1 MEYTYKEVYKGY
13 MVLLGNI
20 FVCFTWNINDKLVDS
35 FIEKR
40 GYTSRLDYYYINK
53 KKGVLIIED
62 TN

>member
-13 MVLLGNI
+13 MVLLDNI

-35 FIEKR
+35 FIEER

-53 KKGVLIIED
+53 KKGVLIIEN

>member
-13 MVLLGNI
+13 MVLLDNI

-40 GYTSRLDYYYINK
+40 GYTSRLDYYYINME
-53 KKGVLIIED
+53 KGVLKLISIY
-62 TN
+62 